1 MLSPYKSLSNFA
13 TLQSNIFALFGRIT
27 FKLGK
32 LSYSKAL
39 FPAVLIR
46 DIRLLLFIK
55 VVRNRGT
62 IYYTNSRSR
71 ERKKNDIEKTAKQG
85 STTVSALIVFYSF
98 CQNKLLR
105 ESSFMSFMFSCH
117 GDISLRHRP
126 QRSLSAILF
135 RFKVQKQG
143 RKVVSA

>member
-1 MLSPYKSLSNFA
+1 MLSPYKSVSNFA

-46 DIRLLLFIK
+46 DIRSLLFIK
-55 VVRNRGT
+55 VVRNRGS

-85 STTVSALIVFYSF
+85 STTVSALIIFYSF

-105 ESSFMSFMFSCH
+105 ESSLVRKFVTPKVSK
-117 GDISLRHRP
+117 
-126 QRSLSAILF
+126 QTSAWSGQVSPGTKGLLF
-135 RFKVQKQG
+135 ER
-143 RKVVSA
+143 